1 MALKRFRTR
10 CHAGWVQP
18 MSSDIRQ
25 PLTTVGE
32 TTGSFPG
39 RASRPAR
46 QFKTKAEL
54 VMKLERTAP
63 KELFQPCAKQDKI
76 DEHTR

>member
-1 MALKRFRTR
+1 MWHLPPG
-10 CHAGWVQP
+10 GWCKP

-39 RASRPAR
+39 RVRKGPPGKSNPLRPSETKR
-46 QFKTKAEL
+46 TSMKPWNIIFKI
-54 VMKLERTAP
+54 
-63 KELFQPCAKQDKI
+63 QP
-76 DEHTR
+76 

>member
-1 MALKRFRTR
+1 MWHSPPGGR
-10 CHAGWVQP
+10 CKL

-39 RASRPAR
+39 RVRKGPPGS
-46 QFKTKAEL
+46 FKK
-54 VMKLERTAP
+54 
-63 KELFQPCAKQDKI
+63 
-76 DEHTR
+76 

>member
-1 MALKRFRTR
+1 MS
-10 CHAGWVQP
+10 HPPPGGWCKS

-39 RASRPAR
+39 RVRKGPPGKQGKIEFGLRLRFRWAG
-46 QFKTKAEL
+46 L
-54 VMKLERTAP
+54 HINLE
-63 KELFQPCAKQDKI
+63 K
-76 DEHTR
+76 